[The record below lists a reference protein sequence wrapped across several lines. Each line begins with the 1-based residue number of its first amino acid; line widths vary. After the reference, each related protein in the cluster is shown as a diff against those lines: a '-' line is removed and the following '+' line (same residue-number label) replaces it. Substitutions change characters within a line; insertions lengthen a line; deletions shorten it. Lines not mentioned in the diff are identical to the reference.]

1 MQGGA
6 HTAEA
11 VWTEAVKQIDN
22 AVFIV
27 YCEHLLS
34 HLDFALED
42 RMEQTT
48 VSKTQVNRAGDVL
61 RSDNAS
67 TCELDKATGVLAAWR
82 SMHALPLANINMLL
96 RRYTASSGHWPT
108 ALVSRRMK
116 RMPSIIDKLR
126 RFPKMQASRMQ
137 DIGGVRVVMD
147 SVEDVYALHEAI
159 VYNNKSKH
167 IPEQPPSDYI
177 ARPKPDGY
185 RSLHQVFRYVSDKYP
200 QVSGLRIELQVRT
213 RLQHAWATAVET
225 LGAIEQASFKTGKGD
240 TKVKRFFQLAS
251 ALFSMEEGTPVVESC
266 AGMDPREVTREF
278 VELDTE
284 LEATTKLKAL
294 SLGELPNFKTSR
306 GRNSGVL
313 LLILDLTPGNE
324 SRLDIQRFDTLNLAE
339 KFYRW
344 TELANKDNPSVSVVL
359 LTTDNVT
366 RLRQAYPNYYLD
378 ASLFVENIQRICD
391 KYR

>member
-1 MQGGA
+1 M
-6 HTAEA
+6 HT
-11 VWTEAVKQIDN
+11 
-22 AVFIV
+22 
-27 YCEHLLS
+27 
-34 HLDFALED
+34 
-42 RMEQTT
+42 
-48 VSKTQVNRAGDVL
+48 
-61 RSDNAS
+61 
-67 TCELDKATGVLAAWR
+67 
-82 SMHALPLANINMLL
+82 LPLANINMLL

-147 SVEDVYALHEAI
+147 SVEDVYALHEA
-159 VYNNKSKH
+159 VVHNSKSKH
-167 IPEQPPSDYI
+167 IPELPRSDYI
-177 ARPKPDGY
+177 ACPKPDGY

-200 QVSGLRIELQVRT
+200 LVSGLRIELQIRT

-240 TKVKRFFQLAS
+240 AKIKRFFQVAS
-251 ALFSMEEGTPVVESC
+251 ALFSMEEGSPVVESC
-266 AGMDPREVTREF
+266 AGMAPREVVREF
-278 VELDTE
+278 AELDAE
-284 LEATTKLKAL
+284 LDAITKLKAL
-294 SLGELPNFKTSR
+294 SLGELPQFKTAK

-313 LLILDLTPGNE
+313 LLILDLTE

-344 TELANKDNPSVSVVL
+344 SELANKDNPSISVVL

-378 ASLFVENIQRICD
+378 ASLFVENIQKICD